1 VIENSQFWKHT
12 QTNCHSIITCL
23 LLKVLDIANT
33 LINIQKERK
42 TAGMVLQHFYYSF
55 TVLLNI
61 EQSFP
66 WLSARLKESLN

>member
-1 VIENSQFWKHT
+1 M
-12 QTNCHSIITCL
+12 
-23 LLKVLDIANT
+23 KVLDIANT

-66 WLSARLKESLN
+66 WLSARLKESLNKKKKTHIYKKTDLFPF